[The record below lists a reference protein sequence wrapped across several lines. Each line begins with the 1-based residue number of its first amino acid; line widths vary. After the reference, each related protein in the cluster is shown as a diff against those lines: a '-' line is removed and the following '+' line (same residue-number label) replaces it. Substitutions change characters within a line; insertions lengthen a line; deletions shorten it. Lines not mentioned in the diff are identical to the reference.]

1 MQLKFSIL
9 MKRIF
14 LIGYMGSGKTSMGIK
29 LAENLGLTFV
39 DMDHHIEEKYH
50 KTVSQIFAESGQ
62 DAFRKLEQNCLHEVA
77 EFENCVIAT
86 GGGAPCFFDN
96 MEFMNTHGLTV
107 YLNLSAEQLATRLEM
122 SRAGKRPLIANKQGD
137 ELRQFIAE
145 GLSAREAFYKQAK
158 VSVSGSDEEILTN
171 IEKAVSDFYAE

>member
-1 MQLKFSIL
+1 
-9 MKRIF
+9 
-14 LIGYMGSGKTSMGIK
+14 MGSGKTSMGIK

-107 YLNLSAEQLATRLEM
+107 YLNLSAEQLATRLEL
-122 SRAGKRPLIANKQGD
+122 SRAGKRPLIANKQGN

-158 VSVSGSDEEILTN
+158 VSVSGSDEEILAN

>member
-96 MEFMNTHGLTV
+96 MEFMNIHGLTV
-107 YLNLSAEQLATRLEM
+107 YLNLSAEQLATRLEL
-122 SRAGKRPLIANKQGD
+122 SRAGKRPLIANKQGN

-158 VSVSGSDEEILTN
+158 VSVSGSDEEILAN

>member
-1 MQLKFSIL
+1 
-9 MKRIF
+9 
-14 LIGYMGSGKTSMGIK
+14 MGSGKTSMGIK

-62 DAFRKLEQNCLHEVA
+62 DTFRKLEQNCLHEVA

-107 YLNLSAEQLATRLEM
+107 YLNLSAEQLATRLEL

-137 ELRQFIAE
+137 ELRQFIGE

>member
-1 MQLKFSIL
+1 

-50 KTVSQIFAESGQ
+50 KTVSQIFEESGQ
-62 DAFRKLEQNCLHEVA
+62 DAFRKMEQNCLHEVA

-86 GGGAPCFFDN
+86 GGGAPCFYDN
-96 MEFMNTHGLTV
+96 MTFMNAHGLTV
-107 YLNLSAEQLATRLEM
+107 YLNLSSEQLAARLEM

-137 ELRQFIAE
+137 ELRQIIAE
-145 GLSAREAFYKQAK
+145 GLSAREVFYKQAK
-158 VSVSGSDEEILTN
+158 VSVSGTDDEILAN

>member
-122 SRAGKRPLIANKQGD
+122 SRAGKRPLIANKQGN

>member
-107 YLNLSAEQLATRLEM
+107 YLSLSAEQLATRLEL

-137 ELRQFIAE
+137 ELRQFIGE

>member
-107 YLNLSAEQLATRLEM
+107 YLNLSAEQLATRLEL

>member
-1 MQLKFSIL
+1 

-50 KTVSQIFAESGQ
+50 KTVSQIFEESGQ
-62 DAFRKLEQNCLHEVA
+62 DAFRKMEQNCLHEVA

-86 GGGAPCFFDN
+86 GGGAPCFYDN
-96 MEFMNTHGLTV
+96 MTFMNAHGLTV
-107 YLNLSAEQLATRLEM
+107 YLNLSSEQLAARLEM

-145 GLSAREAFYKQAK
+145 GLSAREVFYKQAK
-158 VSVSGSDEEILTN
+158 VSVSGTDEEILAN

>member
-1 MQLKFSIL
+1 

-122 SRAGKRPLIANKQGD
+122 SRAGKRPLIANKQGN

>member
-1 MQLKFSIL
+1 

-50 KTVSQIFAESGQ
+50 KTVSQIFEESGQ
-62 DAFRKLEQNCLHEVA
+62 DAFRKMEQNCLHEVA

-86 GGGAPCFFDN
+86 GGGAPCFYDN
-96 MEFMNTHGLTV
+96 MTFMNAHGLTV
-107 YLNLSAEQLATRLEM
+107 YLNLSSEQLAARLEM

-145 GLSAREAFYKQAK
+145 GLSAREVFYKQAK
-158 VSVSGSDEEILTN
+158 VSVSGTDDEILAN
-171 IEKAVSDFYAE
+171 IEKAVSDFYSQKT

>member
-1 MQLKFSIL
+1 

-50 KTVSQIFAESGQ
+50 KTVSQIFEESGQ
-62 DAFRKLEQNCLHEVA
+62 DAFRKMEQNCLHEVA

-96 MEFMNTHGLTV
+96 MTFMNAHGLTV
-107 YLNLSAEQLATRLEM
+107 YLNLSSEQLAARLEM

-145 GLSAREAFYKQAK
+145 GLSAREVFYKQAK
-158 VSVSGSDEEILTN
+158 VSVSGTDDEILAN

>member
-1 MQLKFSIL
+1 

-50 KTVSQIFAESGQ
+50 KTVSQIFEESGQ
-62 DAFRKLEQNCLHEVA
+62 DAFRKMEQNCLHEVA

-96 MEFMNTHGLTV
+96 MTFMNVHGLTV
-107 YLNLSAEQLATRLEM
+107 YLNLSPDQLAERLEM
-122 SRAGKRPLIANKQGD
+122 SRAGKRPLIANKKGS
-137 ELRQFIAE
+137 ELRQFIAD
-145 GLSAREAFYKQAK
+145 GLSVREAFYKQAR
-158 VSVSGSDEEILTN
+158 VSVSGTDDEILAN
-171 IEKAVSDFYAE
+171 IEKAVSGFYSQER

>member
-107 YLNLSAEQLATRLEM
+107 YLNLSAEQLATRLEL
-122 SRAGKRPLIANKQGD
+122 SRAGKRPLIANKQGN

-158 VSVSGSDEEILTN
+158 VSVSGSDEEILAN

>member
-86 GGGAPCFFDN
+86 VVVHPVFSIIWN
-96 MEFMNTHGLTV
+96 
-107 YLNLSAEQLATRLEM
+107 S
-122 SRAGKRPLIANKQGD
+122 
-137 ELRQFIAE
+137 
-145 GLSAREAFYKQAK
+145 
-158 VSVSGSDEEILTN
+158 
-171 IEKAVSDFYAE
+171 

>member
-1 MQLKFSIL
+1 

-29 LAENLGLTFV
+29 LAENLGLAFV

-50 KTVSQIFAESGQ
+50 KTVSQIFEESGQ
-62 DAFRKLEQNCLHEVA
+62 DAFRKMEQNCLHEVA

-96 MEFMNTHGLTV
+96 MTFMNAHGLTV
-107 YLNLSAEQLATRLEM
+107 YLNLSPDQLSERLEV
-122 SRAGKRPLIANKQGD
+122 SRAGKRPLIANMKGS
-137 ELRQFIAE
+137 ELRQFIAD
-145 GLSAREAFYKQAK
+145 GLSAREVFYKQAK
-158 VSVSGSDEEILTN
+158 VSVSGTDDEILAN

>member
-1 MQLKFSIL
+1 

-50 KTVSQIFAESGQ
+50 KTVSQIFEESGQ
-62 DAFRKLEQNCLHEVA
+62 DAFRKMEQSCLHEVA

-86 GGGAPCFFDN
+86 GGGAPCFYDN
-96 MEFMNTHGLTV
+96 MTFMNAHGLTV
-107 YLNLSAEQLATRLEM
+107 YLNLSSEQLAARLEM

-145 GLSAREAFYKQAK
+145 GLSAREVFYKQAK
-158 VSVSGSDEEILTN
+158 VSVSGTDDEILAN
-171 IEKAVSDFYAE
+171 IEKAISDFYAE

>member
-1 MQLKFSIL
+1 

-50 KTVSQIFAESGQ
+50 KTVSQIFEESGQ
-62 DAFRKLEQNCLHEVA
+62 DAFRKMEQNCLHEVA

-107 YLNLSAEQLATRLEM
+107 YLNLSAEQLATRLEL

-137 ELRQFIAE
+137 ELRQFIGE

>member
-107 YLNLSAEQLATRLEM
+107 YLNLSAEQLAARLEM

-145 GLSAREAFYKQAK
+145 GLSAREVFYKQAK
-158 VSVSGSDEEILTN
+158 VSVSGTDDEILAN

>member
-9 MKRIF
+9 MRRIF

-107 YLNLSAEQLATRLEM
+107 YLNLSAEQLATRLEL

-137 ELRQFIAE
+137 ELRQFIGE